1 MEKLAEQINDLNNLI
16 AQGKALEG
24 FEKYYHDEVVM
35 QENENEPTIGK
46 HTNRLRESEFFHAVT
61 EFRKAQALNVS
72 VGENVT
78 MVLWHFDYTHKE
90 WGERNYKQVSVQEWK
105 DNQIIRETFYYGS

>member
-1 MEKLAEQINDLNNLI
+1 MEKLAEKINDLNNLN
-16 AQGKALEG
+16 APGKVQEG

-35 QENENEPTIGK
+35 KENENEPTTGK
-46 HTNRLRESEFFHAVT
+46 NTNRLRESEFFHAVT
-61 EFRKAQALNVS
+61 EFRKAQALNTS
-72 VGENVT
+72 IGENVM

-105 DNQIIRETFYYGS
+105 DAKNIRETFYYGS